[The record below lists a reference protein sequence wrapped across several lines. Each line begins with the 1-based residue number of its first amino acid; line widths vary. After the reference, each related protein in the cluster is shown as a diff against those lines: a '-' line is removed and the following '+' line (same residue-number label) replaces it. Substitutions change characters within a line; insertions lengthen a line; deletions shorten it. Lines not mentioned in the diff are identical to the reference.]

1 MRSVRVANHAIDNTS
16 PMLDIHKPCF
26 RKRVAKSWGRVAAS
40 MMIDSCAP
48 SLPRYDTLNAIVV
61 GYFIILG
68 HEKHVARRWPS
79 CCARPRIA
87 RCVRLPQGAR
97 TPSRGGYRSRLT
109 KLCGGYIFRQQA
121 LLRSVNL
128 DKVIGCREAHSY
140 ACRFRQTSLAPTWL
154 TSSLGLGA
162 RIARPRETHL
172 VASRSENALCYEPRR
187 AVELLNPS

>member
-68 HEKHVARRWPS
+68 HEKQVARRWPS
-79 CCARPRIA
+79 CCA
-87 RCVRLPQGAR
+87 
-97 TPSRGGYRSRLT
+97 RSRLT

-154 TSSLGLGA
+154 TSSLRLGL
-162 RIARPRETHL
+162 RPRNEPHGWPPRPDTKTRLKRDTKLHESF
-172 VASRSENALCYEPRR
+172 ARTDDDALRHKPRR
-187 AVELLNPS
+187 AVELLNP